1 MTFDA
6 GTWWLAVLLL
16 GFVTAGLV
24 YLLKRSLFGRIDKL
38 DESMKE
44 ISENSVKK
52 SDYESTA
59 AIDVEAQETYL
70 QSQGTDTSEMDE
82 TALAQANTGSKVF
95 IASNV
100 KFVDAM
106 EDLKLTCNM

>member
-1 MTFDA
+1 MEVREKTMSRYVFGIDVGGTTVKCGLFDLEGNVLDRTFD
-6 GTWWLAVLLL
+6 
-16 GFVTAGLV
+16 
-24 YLLKRSLFGRIDKL
+24 
-38 DESMKE
+38 
-44 ISENSVKK
+44 N
-52 SDYESTA
+52 TA

>member
-1 MTFDA
+1 M
-6 GTWWLAVLLL
+6 
-16 GFVTAGLV
+16 
-24 YLLKRSLFGRIDKL
+24 
-38 DESMKE
+38 
-44 ISENSVKK
+44 
-52 SDYESTA
+52 
-59 AIDVEAQETYL
+59 EAQETYL

-106 EDLKLTCNM
+106 EDMKLTCNM

>member
-1 MTFDA
+1 MSYWTRNEWIEDAKERVLQNTKRTDDYARELIFLYHRELEGNVLDRTFD
-6 GTWWLAVLLL
+6 
-16 GFVTAGLV
+16 
-24 YLLKRSLFGRIDKL
+24 
-38 DESMKE
+38 
-44 ISENSVKK
+44 N
-52 SDYESTA
+52 TA

>member
-1 MTFDA
+1 MSKNASLTSRRLCFRPFDRFLRSGDLIHQRIAHSCRNITSTFD
-6 GTWWLAVLLL
+6 
-16 GFVTAGLV
+16 
-24 YLLKRSLFGRIDKL
+24 
-38 DESMKE
+38 
-44 ISENSVKK
+44 N
-52 SDYESTA
+52 TA